1 MRVLGSA
8 IALALTLGA
17 PAQAQEVSI
26 TLTAGFT
33 KLLTFSRTFKQVGIG
48 NQAIADVRPAGSED
62 ALWLVGKAVGV
73 TNLIVLDD
81 ANREVMSAVVR
92 ITPMP
97 EEIGRVVLVKPH
109 EGRGF
114 GATILYCSSTFCMP
128 TTGTLGVKRT
138 APWPGVPEEKATE
151 EKPVEQR

>member
-8 IALALTLGA
+8 IALVLALGA
-17 PAQAQEVSI
+17 PAYAQDRSI
-26 TLTAGFT
+26 TLPAGFT
-33 KLLTFSRTFKQVGIG
+33 KLLTFSRNFKQVGIG
-48 NQAIADVRPAGSED
+48 NQAIANVRPAATED

-81 ANREVMSAVVR
+81 TNREVMSAVVR

-114 GATILYCSSTFCMP
+114 GATILYCSPTFCMP

-138 APWPGVPEEKATE
+138 APWPGVPEASAGKAE
-151 EKPVEQR
+151 